1 MKPKTKIQ
9 KAVDEFA
16 YYLPNLNENQIEY
29 ASSKF
34 FQKMCYRT
42 KNTAFCL
49 ECGSDIDVKEIQRN
63 KVECTECNSIL
74 KVTTS
79 KKRSYDSPFFYFA
92 LADLIS
98 NDQYDFQVVRIFEFR
113 KYHKKGHKANVYC
126 SEVCQNWY
134 NADGKRVINSCL
146 ITSFGNFQGDIEIR
160 TESYWKSYEVS
171 PDLHCKTSKFRPEYK
186 RLGIDHNLKYC
197 SLIPLVKKLK
207 YCSKTETLIKAGY
220 YGTVNKCQDYELS
233 KFWPTL
239 KICLRN
245 KYKIQD
251 SSMYIDYLNLLEYFK
266 KDLRN
271 STFVCPKNLKK
282 EHDILMNKKRKIL
295 QKAELEREKIR
306 SEARRVKIEKN
317 QIEYIQNK
325 GVFFGVAFCKN
336 DIEIKVLESVQEFKE
351 EGDIHNHCV
360 FTNEYYNKEDSL
372 VLSAKVK
379 NKPVETVEISLS
391 KMKIIQ
397 SRGLGNEASKHN
409 KEIVSLVKKNLH
421 IIKQRYSQLQK
432 TV

>member
-9 KAVDEFA
+9 KVVCGFA
-16 YYLPNLNENQIEY
+16 DTLPKLTNDQFEY
-29 ASSKF
+29 ACSKF
-34 FQKMCYRT
+34 FEKMCYRT

-49 ECGSDIDVKEIQRN
+49 ECGSDIDVNKIHRN
-63 KVECTECNSIL
+63 KVECTKCNSTL
-74 KVTTS
+74 KVTTT

-92 LADLIS
+92 IADLIS

-113 KYHKKGHKANVYC
+113 KYHKKGIEANVYG

-134 NADGKRVINSCL
+134 NVDGKRVINSCL

-171 PDLHCKTSKFRPEYK
+171 PDLYCKTSKFRPEYK
-186 RLGIDHNLKYC
+186 RLGIDHNLKHLT
-197 SLIPLVKKLK
+197 LIPLVNKIR
-207 YCSKTETLIKAGY
+207 CCTKTETLIKAGY
-220 YGTVNKCQDYELS
+220 CGAVNKCTDNNLN

-245 KYKIQD
+245 QYKIKD

-271 STFVCPKNLKK
+271 SKFVCPKNLKK
-282 EHDILMNKKRKIL
+282 EHDLLMNKKRKIL
-295 QKAELEREKIR
+295 QKAEQEREKVR

-317 QIEYIQNK
+317 QIEYTRNK
-325 GVFFGVAFCKN
+325 GVFFGVAFSKN

-379 NKPVETVEISLS
+379 SKPVETVEISLS